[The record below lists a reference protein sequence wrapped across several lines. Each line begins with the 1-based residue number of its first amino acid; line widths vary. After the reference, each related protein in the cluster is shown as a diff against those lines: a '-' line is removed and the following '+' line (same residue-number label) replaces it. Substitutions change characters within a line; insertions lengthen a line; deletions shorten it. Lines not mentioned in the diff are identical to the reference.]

1 MKKRI
6 AFFQNEFTV
15 GGIQKSLLNLLSNF
29 NYDKFDVD
37 LYLFNRD
44 NYWESD
50 LPKELN
56 VIYLKPVPKTLSF
69 IPFNIAKHFIRPK
82 FRKNCPKY
90 DLAVDF
96 NSYQNSCAVGVIKVP
111 AKKRVMWIHND
122 VGIKLKNEWKYK
134 FLWTMFKGKF
144 KYYDE
149 FVAVSNGLIEPF
161 RKASKVKDKKI
172 TAIQNYISI
181 KEIREKL
188 KEDPENFK
196 VDKDYFNFVALG
208 RLCHQKGYDI
218 MLDSFAEAVKE
229 REDLRLYIIGDGEDR
244 PALEEQIKRL
254 SLEDKVTLL
263 GNKQNP
269 FCYMKQMD
277 AFISTS
283 RYEGQPLNIMEAM
296 VVGLPLYCTKNLE
309 KYAAGLKGYEDI
321 TKAIK
326 LAKKEEKHPDNLVKY
341 NNDILKQI
349 SKLAETKK

>member
-29 NYDKFDVD
+29 DYDKFDVD

-56 VIYLKPVPKTLSF
+56 IIYLKPVLKLFSF
-69 IPFNIAKHFIRPK
+69 VPFNIAKLFIKPD
-82 FRKNCPKY
+82 FGKNCPQY
-90 DLAVDF
+90 DLAIDF

-122 VGIKLKNEWKYK
+122 VGIKLKNEWKYRV
-134 FLWTMFKGKF
+134 LWSFFKGKF

-161 RKASKVKDKKI
+161 RKASKVTDKKI

-188 KEDPENFK
+188 KEEPENLVIDEK
-196 VDKDYFNFVALG
+196 CMNFVALG

-218 MLDSFAEAVKE
+218 MLDCFADAVKE

-244 PALEEQIKRL
+244 KILEEQISRL
-254 SLEDKVTLL
+254 SLDDKVTLL
-263 GNKQNP
+263 GNQQNP
-269 FCYMKQMD
+269 FCYMKHMD

-296 VVGLPLYCTKNLE
+296 AVGLPLYCTKNLE

-321 TKAIK
+321 TKAIIS
-326 LAKKEEKHPDNLVKY
+326 AKKEDKKPDDLKRY
-341 NNDILKQI
+341 NNEILEQI
-349 SKLAETKK
+349 SKLVKLKK